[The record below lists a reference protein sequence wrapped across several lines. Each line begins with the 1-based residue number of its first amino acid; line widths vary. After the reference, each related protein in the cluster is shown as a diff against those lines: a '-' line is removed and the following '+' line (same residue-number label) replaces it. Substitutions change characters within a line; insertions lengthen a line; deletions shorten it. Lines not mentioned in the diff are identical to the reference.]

1 MLGKNMKIERIKRFL
16 GQIKQNQ
23 SASIGLFILVVIL
36 LTSLFAPV
44 IAPHEPTETNPTE
57 RFAGPSAEHPFG
69 TDDLGRDTLTRTLYG
84 GQTSLFMGFASI
96 ALALLFGVPMGIFAG
111 YSGGKSDE
119 TIMRGLDVLMSFP
132 TLILALLVLT
142 ALGSS
147 AVNAIIAIGVV
158 YTPRIARV
166 VRANTLSVKNEEYIE
181 AAISRGEST
190 RYILSKEILPNVGGP
205 IIVEASIR
213 IGYAITIAAT
223 LSFLGLG
230 AQPPTADWG
239 LMISEAR
246 DNIYSSPWV
255 LLFPSLFLGAT
266 VLALNL
272 LGDGLGDIL
281 DPQNRSH

>member
-1 MLGKNMKIERIKRFL
+1 MFATKINLSRSKRFL

-23 SASIGLFILVVIL
+23 SASIGLFILVLIL
-36 LTSLFAPV
+36 LTSVFAPV
-44 IAPHEPTETNPTE
+44 IAPHGPSETNSDE
-57 RFAGPSAEHPFG
+57 RYAGPSAEHPFG

-84 GQTSLFMGFASI
+84 GQTSLFMGFAAI
-96 ALALLFGVPMGIFAG
+96 ALALLFGVPMGLFAG
-111 YSGGKSDE
+111 YSGGKTDE
-119 TIMRGLDVLMSFP
+119 LIMRSLDVLMSFP

-142 ALGSS
+142 ALGPST
-147 AVNAIIAIGVV
+147 VNAIIAIGIV

-166 VRANTLSVKNEEYIE
+166 VRSNTLSVKNEEYIE
-181 AAISRGEST
+181 AAIARGESV
-190 RYILSKEILPNVGGP
+190 RYILTKEILPNVGGP

-246 DNIYSSPWV
+246 DSIYSSPWV

-272 LGDGLGDIL
+272 LGDGLGDII